1 MTRKRPLSYNSLLW
15 LFLNGAEGSWNHAV
29 SNSDSLKTITL
40 GHKNCFLLLSS
51 FLAVMARLRAEFHAK
66 LSHQWQKRCR
76 SPTTPYY
83 EYPLKVLKG
92 HGVMLFPKIVLNSFL
107 KGQGIMLF
115 NSNSGFWVFQLYVY
129 PWHLFGFLINKQWA
143 RPISG
148 LFFKTIKRAKPDW
161 MWRGAWPWWKWAQ
174 TTPMA
179 SCLIAN
185 WRNSA
190 NEGSYPWTNNI
201 IVYIQTTVIKR
212 KI

>member
-66 LSHQWQKRCR
+66 LPHQWQERGR

-83 EYPLKVLKG
+83 DYPLKVLKG

-161 MWRGAWPWWKWAQ
+161 CGGVLGLGECEQRP
-174 TTPMA
+174 
-179 SCLIAN
+179 L
-185 WRNSA
+185 
-190 NEGSYPWTNNI
+190 
-201 IVYIQTTVIKR
+201 
-212 KI
+212 